1 MGPSCII
8 IWWPY
13 IKLNQV
19 LRDEYSDVRR
29 ETKTDE
35 NGARTNNDASEQQNK
50 CLIDINWM
58 F

>member
-19 LRDEYSDVRR
+19 LRAEYSDVRR
-29 ETKTDE
+29 ETKTEE
-35 NGARTNNDASEQQNK
+35 NGARTNNDASEQQNRYV
-50 CLIDINWM
+50 
-58 F
+58 